1 MSTLRRTY
9 MPRALSRPRL
19 ILGGER
25 ELVLMAGL
33 LTVGIAF
40 VAVNWLAAGYAAIA
54 FPTLLFWLRRLA
66 KTDPMMS
73 KVYLRHLKYQTY
85 YPARSTAWRE
95 H

>member
-1 MSTLRRTY
+1 MSALRRTY

-19 ILGGER
+19 VLGGER
-25 ELVLMAGL
+25 ELVLMSGL

-40 VAVNWLAAGYAAIA
+40 VAVNWVAGAYAAIM
-54 FPTLLFWLRRLA
+54 FPLALFWLRRLA

-85 YPARSTAWRE
+85 YPARATAWRE
-95 H
+95 Q